1 MKKPIYK
8 TIINCPGILYPKKWL
23 KSLCEILL
31 QNANQENEIL
41 HAVQDEP
48 YDIEEL
54 VCEQFAKANPDLEYY
69 ADDIVKYLVIALYE
83 ELCILYDEDTVLIKI
98 TLHDKFF
105 ELCKEL
111 DVAFL

>member
-8 TIINCPGILYPKKWL
+8 SIITCPGILYPKKWL

-31 QNANQENEIL
+31 HNANENNDFL
-41 HAVQDEP
+41 HAVQDAP
-48 YDIEEL
+48 FTIEEL
-54 VCEQFAKANPDLEYY
+54 VCEQFAKANPDVQYY
-69 ADDIVKYLVIALYE
+69 AEDIVKHLVIALYD
-83 ELCILYDEDTVLIKI
+83 ELCILYDEDEVLIRI

-111 DVAFL
+111 GIKTA

>member
-8 TIINCPGILYPKKWL
+8 SIITCPGILYPKKWL
-23 KSLCEILL
+23 KSLREILL
-31 QNANQENEIL
+31 QNANLENVIL
-41 HAVQDEP
+41 HSVQDEP

-54 VCEQFAKANPDLEYY
+54 ICEQFAQANPDVEYY
-69 ADDIVKYLVIALYE
+69 ADDIVKYLVIARYE
-83 ELCILYDEDTVLIKI
+83 ELCILYDEDAVLIKI

-111 DVAFL
+111 GIKIA

>member
-1 MKKPIYK
+1 M
-8 TIINCPGILYPKKWL
+8 
-23 KSLCEILL
+23 
-31 QNANQENEIL
+31 

-54 VCEQFAKANPDLEYY
+54 VCEQFAKANPDVEYY

-111 DVAFL
+111 DVAFLWVNL

>member
-8 TIINCPGILYPKKWL
+8 TITNCPGILYPKKWL

-31 QNANQENEIL
+31 HNANDEYVFL

-48 YDIEEL
+48 FTIEEL
-54 VCEQFAKANPDLEYY
+54 ACEQFAKANPDGKYY
-69 ADDIVKYLVIALYE
+69 AEDIVKHLVIALSD
-83 ELCILYDEDTVLIKI
+83 ELCILYDEDEVLIKI

-111 DVAFL
+111 GVSFL